1 MVKVN
6 AKQALELLKKR
17 TGKVNAVT
25 ITKESDKNVERKQEI
40 TFEKFLVN
48 KGETAIGK
56 YGDVLNKVIELT
68 AEGELN

>member
-6 AKQALELLKKR
+6 AKQVLELLKKG

-68 AEGELN
+68 SEGELN